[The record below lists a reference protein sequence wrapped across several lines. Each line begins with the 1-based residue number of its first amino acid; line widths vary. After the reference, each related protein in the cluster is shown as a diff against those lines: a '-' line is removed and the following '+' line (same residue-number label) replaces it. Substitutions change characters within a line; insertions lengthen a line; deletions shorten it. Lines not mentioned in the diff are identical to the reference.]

1 VGEREHR
8 DCGAVTQQQLST
20 TQLSFS
26 LTPPSGFGVRNG
38 EKEEEFAGSDKIYLL
53 RPKTKRDI
61 TAMMMRY
68 MTLFSKASDAQ
79 RNCSA
84 PKDQ

>member
-38 EKEEEFAGSDKIYLL
+38 EKEEEFVGSDKIYLL

-61 TAMMMRY
+61 TVMMMRY
-68 MTLFSKASDAQ
+68 MNIFFQSK
-79 RNCSA
+79 
-84 PKDQ
+84 